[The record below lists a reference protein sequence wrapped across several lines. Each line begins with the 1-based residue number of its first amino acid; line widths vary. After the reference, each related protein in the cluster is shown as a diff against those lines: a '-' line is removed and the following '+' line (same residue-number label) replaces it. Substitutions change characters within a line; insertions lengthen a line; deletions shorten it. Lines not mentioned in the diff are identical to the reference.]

1 MFDDLLVKT
10 VSCRLSFLCGSLS
23 KLPKHM
29 TDSSIF
35 RFLLFDTVRSI
46 SGCFS
51 PVTTTSS
58 LETLCFWYSK
68 VFINVVKVWIFL
80 HLLGENFER
89 VPTWQNKNENKIERK
104 RWATWW
110 TYLLNYYVF
119 NFAELDERQ
128 KKEKFWENEASNF
141 EVQKKKLMTSF
152 TLSKCDYTV

>member
-46 SGCFS
+46 SGSFS
-51 PVTTTSS
+51 PVTITSS
-58 LETLCFWYSK
+58 LETLYSWYSK
-68 VFINVVKVWIFL
+68 VFINVVKIWIFNL
-80 HLLGENFER
+80 SASLGRKFWTSANVAKQKREQNWAKKVSHLVR
-89 VPTWQNKNENKIERK
+89 
-104 RWATWW
+104 

-119 NFAELDERQ
+119 NFAVL
-128 KKEKFWENEASNF
+128 EKRRKNENF
-141 EVQKKKLMTSF
+141 ENMRPQKQKINLNF
-152 TLSKCDYTV
+152 